1 MEIKNLSRKGRGR
14 KKVKEWGERKK
25 KRKGGRYLSL
35 T

>member
-25 KRKGGRYLSL
+25 REREEGI
-35 T
+35 